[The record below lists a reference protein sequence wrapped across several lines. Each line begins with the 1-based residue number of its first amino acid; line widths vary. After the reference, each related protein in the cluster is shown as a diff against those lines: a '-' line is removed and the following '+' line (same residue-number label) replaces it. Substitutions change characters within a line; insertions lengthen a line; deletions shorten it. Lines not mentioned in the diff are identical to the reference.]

1 MSFNVLNSAKHYL
14 KQGLKAI
21 GKEEFFE
28 FLATPE
34 QVLEVNFPVKLDN
47 GVVKLFKGFRVR
59 HSTVLGPAKGGI
71 RFHPNVNLEEV
82 KALAFW
88 MSFKTSL
95 ANLPYGG
102 AKGGVVVNPKELS
115 INELQSLTR
124 AFTRSIANNIG
135 PDIDVPAPD
144 VYTNPETMAWIV
156 DEYSRIKGSWQPAVV
171 TGKPLNLFGLQGREI
186 STSLGVQYVI
196 EALLEN
202 LNKKPSQTSVAIQGF
217 GNVGA
222 NLALLLFKKG
232 FKVVAI
238 SDSSTG
244 LFNANGLNIEKAL
257 QHKKQTGK
265 LKGFSQQGV
274 KEISNEEL
282 LSLECDVLV
291 PAALEAAINEKN
303 VANIKAKLVVEAAN
317 GPVTMN
323 ADEILFDNNITVV
336 PDILANSGGVIGS
349 YFEWVQNKQGIAW
362 SLENVKSML
371 KDYIL
376 NALNKVQSFAKENNV
391 SLRTSAYALA
401 ADRIINALKLT
412 RY

>member
-115 INELQSLTR
+115 INELQSLTTVLTR
-124 AFTRSIANNIG
+124 AIANNIG

-156 DEYSRIKGSWQPAVV
+156 DEYSKIKGSWQPAVV

-244 LFNANGLNIEKAL
+244 LFNPNGLNIEKAL

-265 LKGFSQQGV
+265 LKGFTQQGV

-291 PAALEAAINEKN
+291 PAALQSAINEKN

>member
-34 QVLEVNFPVKLDN
+34 QVLEVNFPVKLDD
-47 GVVKLFKGFRVR
+47 GGVKLFKGFRVR

-102 AKGGVVVNPKELS
+102 AKGGVIVNPKELS

-124 AFTRSIANNIG
+124 AFTRAIANNIG

-196 EALLEN
+196 EALLET

-222 NLALLLFKKG
+222 NHALLLFKKG

-274 KEISNEEL
+274 KEISNQEL

-303 VANIKAKLVVEAAN
+303 VASVKAKLVVEAAN

-349 YFEWVQNKQGIAW
+349 YFEWVQNKQGLAW

-376 NALNKVQSFAKENNV
+376 KSLNKVQSFAKENNV